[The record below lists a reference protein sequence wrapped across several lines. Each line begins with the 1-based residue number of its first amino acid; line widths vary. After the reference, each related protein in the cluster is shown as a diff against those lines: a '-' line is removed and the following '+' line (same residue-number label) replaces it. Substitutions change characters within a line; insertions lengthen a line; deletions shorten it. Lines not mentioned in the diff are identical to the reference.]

1 MCGKISHTAA
11 RRRQNAEETVMIH
24 SGVWKFAVAATVA
37 AVFIVATSAFVSAL
51 NQFATA
57 VH

>member
-1 MCGKISHTAA
+1 
-11 RRRQNAEETVMIH
+11 MIH